1 MGLIEG
7 QVLGKIKK
15 MTKEEKAKKFKPKP
29 YMLLENGYPIGK
41 YESHKKAKAAKHKA
55 IVEAY
60 EDMLDLEYT
69 IVPL

>member
-1 MGLIEG
+1 
-7 QVLGKIKK
+7 
-15 MTKEEKAKKFKPKP
+15 MTKEEKARKFRPKP
-29 YMLLENGYPIGK
+29 YMLLENGYPVGT

-60 EDMLDLEYT
+60 RDMLDLEYT